1 MLDLQTIVSQ
11 FVRPEQENYQLDK
24 PSFHHIHCLDKLD
37 KGIFQ
42 AEIFYLKYVDN
53 WSEYLHFFFYTDT
66 ATPRI
71 PGSIVPHNSHV
82 FGILAAAFSC
92 IFIPSWFIA
101 FLKFFLTAYFSIISS

>member
-53 WSEYLHFFFYTDT
+53 
-66 ATPRI
+66 
-71 PGSIVPHNSHV
+71 
-82 FGILAAAFSC
+82 
-92 IFIPSWFIA
+92 
-101 FLKFFLTAYFSIISS
+101 